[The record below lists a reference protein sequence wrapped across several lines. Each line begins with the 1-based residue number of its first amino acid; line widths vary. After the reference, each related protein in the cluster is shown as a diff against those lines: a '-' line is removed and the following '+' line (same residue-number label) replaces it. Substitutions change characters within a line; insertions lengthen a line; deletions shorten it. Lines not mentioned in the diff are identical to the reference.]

1 MDFKINKKTR
11 VKITVDDLREL
22 RESHGYETIWQF
34 RIEFEKESGLELTC
48 RRFIESKR
56 TFVYYFKVLDKNKY
70 FLGKIKYGF

>member
-11 VKITVDDLREL
+11 VKITVDNLREFKNQ
-22 RESHGYETIWQF
+22 HGYQGLNEF
-34 RIEFEKESGLELTC
+34 RIHFEKESGLQLTC

-56 TFVYYFKVLDKNKY
+56 TFVYYFKVLDKNKF